1 MKVLL
6 DERFERGKAYPCEV
20 IKTELQS
27 IYDSL
32 GLQRTA
38 KATDLGHWYDIQ
50 DKTYRQNGKN
60 VSCKLIIRD
69 KVKVLKESG
78 K

>member
-1 MKVLL
+1 MLL
-6 DERFERGKAYPCEV
+6 DKKFEWGKAYPCED
-20 IKTELQS
+20 IKMELQS
-27 IYDSL
+27 MYDSL

-38 KATDLGHWYDIQ
+38 KATDLVHWYDIQ

-60 VSCKLIIRD
+60 VSYKLIIRD
-69 KVKVLKESG
+69 KIKVLKESG